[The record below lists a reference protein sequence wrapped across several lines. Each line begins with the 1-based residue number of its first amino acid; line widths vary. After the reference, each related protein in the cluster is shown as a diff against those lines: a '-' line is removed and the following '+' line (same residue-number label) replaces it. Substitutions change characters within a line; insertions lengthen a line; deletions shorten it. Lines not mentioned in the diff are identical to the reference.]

1 MKRHIKLIL
10 GALLSILLIAGIA
23 VGVVMFIKT
32 KENYEIQLKTYE
44 GKVAALEDQVR
55 SIKYETAYAL
65 NYDVK
70 SGTIIEEADLS
81 PVDMPEGFGYDSTS
95 RKTGYIT
102 NINDVVGQRYKT
114 DLSAGTVLT
123 PALVYP
129 NELEGD
135 LRYLDVVFD
144 ELPIGIEVGKYI
156 DLRLQFPFGQDFIAM
171 THKEIVD
178 INGNVLKLVVSQA
191 DIYVYQSIQTD
202 KSLFPNT
209 KLYCIEYID
218 GGIQESA
225 RNYYPMRIETLSAMV
240 QDPNIGDDFDMS
252 IYQHVDRDLLEEQI
266 YSYIDAENN
275 ELYGTLTDYIRDN
288 QSDIKQSYEE
298 ALQVYTQKQ
307 QNAAKANSSSS
318 TTDAEKAA
326 QSRRVAN

>member
-10 GALLSILLIAGIA
+10 GILGGLILVVGIT
-23 VGVVMFIKT
+23 VGILMFFKT
-32 KENYEIQLKTYE
+32 KENYEIQLKNYE
-44 GKVAALEDQVR
+44 GQVEALNAKLNE
-55 SIKYETAYAL
+55 IKYIDGYAL

-81 PVDMPEGFGYDSTS
+81 PVEMPAEFGYDEVS

-102 NINDVVGQRYKT
+102 NINDIVGQRYKT
-114 DLSAGTVLT
+114 DLSAGTVMT

-135 LRYLDVVFD
+135 LRYLDVVLD

-156 DLRLQFPFGQDFIAM
+156 DVRFQFPFGQDFIAM

-191 DIYVYQSIQTD
+191 DIYVYESIQTD

-218 GGIQESA
+218 GGIQASA
-225 RNYYPMRIETLSAMV
+225 KNYYPMRIETLSAMV
-240 QDPNIGDDFDMS
+240 QDPNIGDDFDMG

-266 YSYIDAENN
+266 YSYMDAENN
-275 ELYGTLTDYIRDN
+275 DLYSALTSYIESN
-288 QSDIKQSYEE
+288 QSDVKESYEE
-298 ALQVYTQKQ
+298 ALKVYEQKQ
-307 QNAAKANSSSS
+307 KAQNSGSSNSS
-318 TTDAEKAA
+318 TTNTEKEMNKKRAA
-326 QSRRVAN
+326 N